1 MFLNQLLNRKLVDN
15 IKYQQYIKFSASNDL
30 KNEEANVIQEHLN
43 ALKRS
48 EELLHN
54 LKTAVDENK
63 EKVAIELNAFMNTPE
78 LLTVLVTMIANESM
92 DSLLKLLLRYKLDHS
107 CSTCAKFPKG

>member
-1 MFLNQLLNRKLVDN
+1 MDILFFSCDAYKLFLNQLLNRKLVDN
-15 IKYQQYIKFSASNDL
+15 MQYQQYIKFSASNDV
-30 KNEEANVIQEHLN
+30 KIEETNVIQEHLN

-63 EKVAIELNAFMNTPE
+63 EKVAIELIAFLNTPE

-92 DSLLKLLLRYKLDHS
+92 DSLLKLLLR
-107 CSTCAKFPKG
+107 